1 MSNLPDHIKTLL
13 DKTRRNMAIHLAKKR
28 AIMDDIEKN
37 SKEHDEN
44 IDKVNKY
51 IKQRSQH
58 IEKQMRDGVEPDD
71 KFNEDLTTYSK
82 MLLERKT
89 LQQNRESNRENIVKL
104 QLHDH

>member
-1 MSNLPDHIKTLL
+1 
-13 DKTRRNMAIHLAKKR
+13 
-28 AIMDDIEKN
+28 MDDIEKN

-104 QLHDH
+104 QLHDY